1 VVAALYGMPWLFVLA
16 GALLAAAGALAFH
29 LTTRLAAWRQVLARP
44 QKRNQVFISYRTSE
58 HAEEAAEAARILDE
72 RSLGCF
78 LARPG
83 TMTKDADH
91 PLRAFQALKLF
102 QLGGLD
108 ADLQRALIA
117 SDSMLFFVPGTES
130 RGGRIQELRDTADS
144 LIAAAVFS
152 SGMSRTFWRFMWYA
166 SIYGKSVKPR
176 LSAQLD
182 RRTWQDWELAIAR
195 QLGLVL
201 IRVSVEPEVADEEAI
216 TCRRDSFADDF
227 TERVLPRL
235 SVAVRDELEVA
246 PTVPYIAANV
256 LVGLMAALTLVLMV
270 VGVSL
275 LLVLY
280 FGGALAL
287 AVTLAAVAML
297 MGVRAILR

>member
-1 VVAALYGMPWLFVLA
+1 
-16 GALLAAAGALAFH
+16 
-29 LTTRLAAWRQVLARP
+29 
-44 QKRNQVFISYRTSE
+44 
-58 HAEEAAEAARILDE
+58 
-72 RSLGCF
+72 
-78 LARPG
+78 
-83 TMTKDADH
+83 MTKDADH

-130 RGGRIQELRDTADS
+130 RGGRIQELRDTADG

-152 SGMSRTFWRFMWYA
+152 SGKRVM
-166 SIYGKSVKPR
+166 PR

-201 IRVSVEPEVADEEAI
+201 VRVSVEPEVADEEAI

-287 AVTLAAVAML
+287 AVTLAAVAL
-297 MGVRAILR
+297 LLGVRAILR